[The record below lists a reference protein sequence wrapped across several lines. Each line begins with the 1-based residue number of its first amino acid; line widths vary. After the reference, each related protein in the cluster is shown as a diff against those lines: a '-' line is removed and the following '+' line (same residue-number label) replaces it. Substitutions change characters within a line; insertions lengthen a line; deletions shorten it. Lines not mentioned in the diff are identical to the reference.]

1 MRIALALPLALVAT
15 PCAAQSLRPIVEP
28 PLSAQAAL
36 AGVDVFLLNEGREA
50 VPVAAPDTL
59 QTTARDG
66 TSLTLE
72 LIRSTADTAPV
83 APGGF
88 VKLRYRLAPL
98 APGLAAASPATP
110 GISARPDAAPVEQ
123 VTDTARGPAS
133 SFAGRFSPHEPTY
146 FVAGA
151 GDARA
156 KLQFSFALQP
166 FASAGPLSYLKV
178 AYTQTVFWGIGLPSG
193 PITTVTY
200 SPEGFA
206 DVPLSQTARAAIG
219 FRHDSNGGGTTDSV
233 DANRVFLRVSKRF
246 DLGRGWRLDV
256 APQGWFYVSSNGIA
270 TDLPRFWGNG
280 SVTASIGQADGVK
293 FQIFARGNPRSG
305 KGAGE
310 LFVSYPIASLG
321 LRDLGLH
328 GVGLY
333 LFGQAFTGYGETLP
347 GYNRA
352 DTHARIGVSFTR

>member
-1 MRIALALPLALVAT
+1 MRIALVLAAALPLALGAA
-15 PCAAQSLRPIVEP
+15 PAAAQALHPVVEP
-28 PLSAQAAL
+28 PQSAQDAL

-50 VPVAAPDTL
+50 APVTAPDTI
-59 QTTARDG
+59 QTLARDG
-66 TSLTLE
+66 TTLTLE
-72 LIRSTADTAPV
+72 LIRSTADTAPI

-98 APGLAAASPATP
+98 APGLAVTPPPPPRAAS
-110 GISARPDAAPVEQ
+110 AAGAGAVEQ
-123 VTDTARGPAS
+123 VAETARGPAS

-193 PITTVTY
+193 PITSVTY

-206 DVPLSQTARAAIG
+206 DVPLSGTARAAFG
-219 FRHDSNGGGTTDSV
+219 FRHDSNGGGTRDSV
-233 DANRVFLRVSKRF
+233 DANRVFLRINKRF

-256 APQGWFYVSSNGIA
+256 APQGWFYVGTNGIA

-280 SVTASIGQADGVK
+280 SITASLGQDDGVK

-305 KGAGE
+305 RGAGE
-310 LFVSYPIASLG
+310 LFVSYPVASLG
-321 LRDLGLH
+321 LR

>member
-1 MRIALALPLALVAT
+1 MRIALALPIALPLALIAA
-15 PCAAQSLRPIVEP
+15 PCAAQTLHPVVEP
-28 PLSAQAAL
+28 PQSAQEAL
-36 AGVDVFLLNEGREA
+36 SGVDVFLLNEGRET
-50 VPVAAPDTL
+50 VPVAAPDTI
-59 QTTARDG
+59 QTMARDG

-98 APGLAAASPATP
+98 APGLAAAAP
-110 GISARPDAAPVEQ
+110 AAPKFRAPAEQ
-123 VTDTARGPAS
+123 AEGERTTDTARGAVS
-133 SFAGRFSPHEPTY
+133 SFVARFSPHEPTY

-156 KLQFSFALQP
+156 KFQFSFALQP
-166 FASAGPLSYLKV
+166 FASTGPFSYLKV
-178 AYTQTVFWGIGLPSG
+178 AYTQTVFAGIGLPSG
-193 PITTVTY
+193 PITSVTY
-200 SPEGFA
+200 SPEGYA
-206 DVPLSQTARAAIG
+206 EVPLSDTARAAFG
-219 FRHDSNGGGTTDSV
+219 YRHDSNGGGPSDSV
-233 DANRVFLRVSKRF
+233 DANRVFVRVNKRF

-256 APQGWFYVSSNGIA
+256 APQGWFYVGSKGIA

-280 SVTASIGQADGVK
+280 SITASLGQEGGVK
-293 FQIFARGNPRSG
+293 FQIFARGNPRTG
-305 KGAGE
+305 QGAGE

-321 LRDLGLH
+321 LR